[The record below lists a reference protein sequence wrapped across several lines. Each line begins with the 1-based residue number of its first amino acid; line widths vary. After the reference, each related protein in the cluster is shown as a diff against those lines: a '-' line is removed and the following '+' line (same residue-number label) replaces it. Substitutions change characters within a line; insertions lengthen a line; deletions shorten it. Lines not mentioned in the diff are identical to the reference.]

1 MTPGNWR
8 EQVRPCPRPPEPP
21 SRLSGAGLAS
31 LVALTVGPAC
41 TAPAWAARRKQ
52 GSHVLKRTSL
62 CAGPPPASSA
72 LSRTPARCSKKEA
85 TARLWPLAGQPL
97 RHRDAFVALLSAS
110 CALLSCS
117 GRERGRGG
125 AQVEEAVALQAIL
138 GPDFEA
144 RGLGEVT
151 AEAGE
156 ALLAAGPAAGGLRW
170 RILVRPDLP
179 AGGLALQARARGR
192 GKGAAAPVAGPPGLL
207 C

>member
-1 MTPGNWR
+1 M
-8 EQVRPCPRPPEPP
+8 
-21 SRLSGAGLAS
+21 
-31 LVALTVGPAC
+31 
-41 TAPAWAARRKQ
+41 
-52 GSHVLKRTSL
+52 
-62 CAGPPPASSA
+62 
-72 LSRTPARCSKKEA
+72 
-85 TARLWPLAGQPL
+85 
-97 RHRDAFVALLSAS
+97 
-110 CALLSCS
+110 
-117 GRERGRGG
+117 
-125 AQVEEAVALQAIL
+125 EEAVALQAIL